1 MRLKL
6 TYGNSYFEFE
16 NGDGTRYMV
25 HIMPAEHGGHYVI
38 EGNVTN
44 NSLWIWFEGE
54 TESDCEV
61 KHLAGPNNDY
71 TRKADLQVMWFW
83 YDQRGEIHGLD

>member
-6 TYGNSYFEFE
+6 TYGNSYFQFE

-25 HIMPAEHGGHYVI
+25 HITPCEHGGYYVI

-44 NSLWIWFEGE
+44 NSLWIWFDGE
-54 TESDCEV
+54 SKTESEIR
-61 KHLAGPNNDY
+61 HLAGPNNEY
-71 TRKADLQVMWFW
+71 TRKAIIDVMWFW
-83 YDQRGEIHGLD
+83 WVERSEIHGRK

>member
-6 TYGNSYFEFE
+6 SYGNSYFEFE

-25 HIMPAEHGGHYVI
+25 HITPCEHGGHYVI
-38 EGNVTN
+38 EGNVKN

-54 TESDCEV
+54 TKEDCEIR
-61 KHLAGPNNDY
+61 HLAGNDNEY
-71 TRKADLQVMWFW
+71 TRRAVLQVMWFW
-83 YDQRGEIHGLD
+83 WNERSDIHGLN